1 MKELW
6 YRIYG
11 RLDRLSK
18 VASKGLECA
27 TALFVLASFLTL
39 LFQVLYRFVIVKF
52 FAFSFPFTEEFARY
66 LLIWTVYLLIGV
78 NLREGSMV
86 AISFVYDRTRG
97 RAKTA
102 LYFLTRLLMLA
113 FLVIAFI
120 FAVRVVRQNLG
131 FRSSTLRAPGIAL
144 FLAPAIGLAL
154 IGFETLVEIIGVA
167 GGAIDP
173 FASRGESQ
181 VSKE

>member
-1 MKELW
+1 MKEFL
-6 YRIYG
+6 YGIYG

-18 VASKGLECA
+18 VVSKGLECVA
-27 TALFVLASFLTL
+27 ALFVFLCFLTL

-66 LLIWTVYLLIGV
+66 LLIWTVYFLIGV

-86 AISFVYDRTRG
+86 AISFVFDRTKG
-97 RAKTA
+97 RAKLA
-102 LYFLTRLLMLA
+102 LYCATRLLMFL

-120 FAVRVVRQNLG
+120 FAIKVVQQNIG

-144 FLAPAIGLAL
+144 YLAPVIGLVF
-154 IGFETLVEIIGVA
+154 ICFETIAEFIGVV

-173 FASRGESQ
+173 FATRGETQ
-181 VSKE
+181 ISKE